1 MPRRKALIIGINY
14 FGSSHQLNGCV
25 NDAKNIRNFLV
36 QDRGF
41 SPAPHDMVFLTDEA
55 PNQGTPFFPTGANIM
70 AALHWLATGNSPGD
84 SVWLSY
90 SGHGGQVKDP
100 DGDRESGL
108 DDTICP
114 VDFESQGQIDSDT
127 LHKVIVSPMIK
138 GARLTVL
145 FDCCH
150 SGSAIELPYV
160 YRPNSQGEVNLIDNV
175 KQGVNLAT
183 GAMNLLR
190 GGFSAAKIQDAKVL
204 LGGAKSFFAGLQHR
218 PVGDVNEDGLGEE
231 NFIEPWKHEGKD
243 VWMFSG
249 CADHQTSA
257 DTTIAGAATGA
268 MSHVFLQTMRE
279 NPNQSYI
286 QVLQNTR
293 VSLAKK
299 YQQIPQL
306 SVGGLYDLDQ
316 QVNF

>member
-1 MPRRKALIIGINY
+1 
-14 FGSSHQLNGCV
+14 
-25 NDAKNIRNFLV
+25 
-36 QDRGF
+36 
-41 SPAPHDMVFLTDEA
+41 
-55 PNQGTPFFPTGANIM
+55 
-70 AALHWLATGNSPGD
+70 
-84 SVWLSY
+84 
-90 SGHGGQVKDP
+90 
-100 DGDRESGL
+100 
-108 DDTICP
+108 

-127 LHKVIVSPMIK
+127 LHRAIVSPMLK
-138 GARLTVL
+138 EARLTVL

-175 KQGVNLAT
+175 KQGINLAT

-218 PVGDVNEDGLGEE
+218 PVEDLNEDGLGEE

-257 DTTIAGAATGA
+257 DTTIAGAATG
-268 MSHVFLQTMRE
+268 SSTLL
-279 NPNQSYI
+279 N
-286 QVLQNTR
+286 
-293 VSLAKK
+293 
-299 YQQIPQL
+299 
-306 SVGGLYDLDQ
+306 VGGIADSFRRNVSCLPPDNEGESQSELHSGMLRALCLT
-316 QVNF
+316 